1 MAIVQIIFPTF
12 KHVFQVASSRDESPS
27 ERSSG
32 SVLFN
37 ISVFQLVSFVQAMLE
52 KK

>member
-1 MAIVQIIFPTF
+1 MPIVQIISPTF

-37 ISVFQLVSFVQAMLE
+37 ISVFQLVSFVQALLE